1 MHGELGEVFHD
12 GQAGLTR
19 VAGILGIALLV
30 ELLEALVEL
39 VRVDKGDM
47 DRTLGCLLGLAT
59 KLVEGAEA
67 MKGFAEDE
75 LVW

>member
-1 MHGELGEVFHD
+1 MHGELREVFHA

-30 ELLEALVEL
+30 ELQEALVEL

-47 DRTLGCLLGLAT
+47 YRTLGCLLGLAT
-59 KLVEGAEA
+59 NVLERADA